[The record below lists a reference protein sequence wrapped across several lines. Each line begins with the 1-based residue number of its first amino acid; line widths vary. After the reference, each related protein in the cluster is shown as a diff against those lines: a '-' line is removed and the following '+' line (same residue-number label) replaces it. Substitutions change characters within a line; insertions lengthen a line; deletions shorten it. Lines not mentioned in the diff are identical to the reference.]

1 MAYTPTFTGSIEGW
15 TVNYCKLNF
24 WRVNGS
30 MEWDD
35 LMQEAYLVFLR
46 CVGKYPE
53 LETPQ
58 HFMALYKTA
67 WFHAFTDFAHVDTKL
82 RLLVSETTLT
92 QEGEEVSYEPIG
104 DLNHD
109 GSLATLIRQAP
120 KEVLMVL
127 NLFLSA
133 PTEIVE
139 MALTSWKGRDRRCS
153 TGGSKRICQM
163 LGLPTNLDVL
173 QMVEDHFQH

>member
-1 MAYTPTFTGSIEGW
+1 MAYVPTFTGPIEGW
-15 TVNYCKLNF
+15 TVNYSKLNF

-30 MEWDD
+30 MEWSDV
-35 LMQEAYLVFLR
+35 MQEAYLVFLR
-46 CVGKYPE
+46 CVGKYPD

-58 HFMALYKTA
+58 QFMALYKMA
-67 WFHAFTDFAHVDTKL
+67 WFNAFTDFAHADTRL
-82 RLLVSETTLT
+82 RLMVSETTLT
-92 QEGEEVSYEPIG
+92 QEGEEINYEPIG

-133 PTEIVE
+133 PTEILDL
-139 MALTSWKGRDRRCS
+139 ALTGWKVRDARRT

-163 LGLPTNLDVL
+163 LGLPPDLNVL
-173 QMVEDHFQH
+173 QMVEDHFQS